1 MKSIIE
7 RDILSFK
14 MSLLKIRKLVSDNE
28 FVKAID
34 LCEEMLE
41 KTSSQIQ
48 EDKD

>member
-1 MKSIIE
+1 MKGIIE

-34 LCEEMLE
+34 LCEEMLDR
-41 KTSSQIQ
+41 TS
-48 EDKD
+48 